1 MNMDNI
7 EECLQK
13 IIIER
18 NKAQNEAQYW
28 KAEAKRWREVAI
40 DQDGKIESMISAL
53 DCRLGKIES
62 GIRELQ

>member
-7 EECLQK
+7 DECLQK

-53 DCRLGKIES
+53 VCRLGKIKS
-62 GIRELQ
+62 GMRELK